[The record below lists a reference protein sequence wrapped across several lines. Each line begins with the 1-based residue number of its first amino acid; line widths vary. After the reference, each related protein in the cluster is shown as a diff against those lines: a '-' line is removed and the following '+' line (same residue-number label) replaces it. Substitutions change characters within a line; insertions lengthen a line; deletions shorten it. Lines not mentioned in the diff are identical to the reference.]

1 MNGGLGK
8 RGREAGRVTGKG
20 RARDVSG
27 AHGPACPS
35 LSSAGPRGQGNA
47 KGTGAI
53 PTAGCSSPPGAGPGR
68 GGERRQQEKDEEQAA
83 GRRAGQGAGRRRAGG
98 AAVGAAGGSGKA
110 VARQGR
116 PPGAAAGRLH
126 GS

>member
-1 MNGGLGK
+1 MNWNERGLGK
-8 RGREAGRVTGKG
+8 ERWREAGRVAGKG

-27 AHGPACPS
+27 EHGPACPS

-68 GGERRQQEKDEEQAA
+68 GGERRQQEKDEEQEA
-83 GRRAGQGAGRRRAGG
+83 GRRAGRRRAGG
-98 AAVGAAGGSGKA
+98 AAVGAAGGSGTA
-110 VARQGR
+110 VARQGL